1 MTSLPHDWSTYLE
14 SFHDE
19 HPGITAD
26 LLERSHS
33 GRLTPY
39 QWLIEQLPPQATV
52 IDVACGNAPLAAL
65 LGARW
70 IGVDRSASELAA
82 AGATGTAARADA
94 GALPFR
100 SGATDVAVCSMSLQV
115 LQPLDAAT
123 AELCRVVRDG
133 GCIAAMMPCRGPLS
147 LRDRWRYLRLARI
160 VRDGFQAPND
170 SQLNDPSFGVAMGMR
185 ATLDEQRRFAYRIA
199 TVSDADRFVSSLYL
213 PQTSPE
219 RIAAARR
226 LARRWVG
233 SDLGIPIRLIIWT
246 VDKAD
251 GASQTGD

>member
-1 MTSLPHDWSTYLE
+1 MTSSPHDWSTYLA

-33 GRLTPY
+33 GQLTPY
-39 QWLIEQLPPQATV
+39 QWLIEQLQPGPTV
-52 IDVACGNAPLAAL
+52 IDVACGNAPLAAM

-82 AGATGTAARADA
+82 ADASGSAVRADA

-100 SGATDVAVCSMSLQV
+100 SGAADVAVCSMSLQV
-115 LQPLDAAT
+115 LQPLDAVT
-123 AELCRVVRDG
+123 AELCRVVRAG
-133 GCIAAMMPCRGPLS
+133 GRIAAMVPCRGPLS

-160 VRDGFQAPND
+160 VRDGFEAPND
-170 SQLNDPSFGVAMGMR
+170 SQLGERSFGAAMGMR
-185 ATLDEQRRFAYRIA
+185 ATLDEQRRFAYPITNVA
-199 TVSDADRFVSSLYL
+199 DADRFVSSLYL
-213 PQTSPE
+213 PQASPE

-246 VDKAD
+246 VDK
-251 GASQTGD
+251 S